1 VSIWCEEIKLTSWG
15 LLKLLQCCVVMQRL
29 SIGTHNLWQ
38 TSKQS
43 FRVPLTRK
51 VGQNQGK
58 SGKRRNFV
66 GGIGKITYRV
76 SQTILFPEV
85 SEIFS

>member
-1 VSIWCEEIKLTSWG
+1 
-15 LLKLLQCCVVMQRL
+15 MQRL

-51 VGQNQGK
+51 VGKNQGM

-66 GGIGKITYRV
+66 GGRRKNNVYSV
-76 SQTILFPEV
+76 SQKILSPEV